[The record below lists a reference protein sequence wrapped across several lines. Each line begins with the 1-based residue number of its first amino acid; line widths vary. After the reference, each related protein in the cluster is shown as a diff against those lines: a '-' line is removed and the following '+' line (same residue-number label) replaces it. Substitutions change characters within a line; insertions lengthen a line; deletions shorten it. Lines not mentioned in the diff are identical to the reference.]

1 VRGECCEYGRRF
13 NTMMEKLTLF
23 RTTKRILFGLGA
35 VEKTGP
41 EAQLLKAKKVLI
53 ITDPGVI
60 QVGLLESVEKSLQY
74 VNLPFVIF
82 DGVEPDP
89 KIEVVEKSVEKAK
102 EEGID
107 LIIGFGGGSSLDI
120 AKVTSILITNPG
132 KIDSFFGIDLVPNPG
147 VPVILVPTTAG
158 TGSEVTPIA
167 ILSDTKEKLK
177 KGIVSPT
184 LFPEVA
190 IVDPKLT
197 IGLPPS
203 VTAFTGMD
211 ALTHAI
217 EAFYSINATDLSD
230 LLAFRAM
237 ELISKNLRMA
247 YAHGENLVARSNM
260 MEGSLL
266 AGIAFANAGVGAVH
280 AFAYPLGGEFHLAHG
295 LINTLMLPYVMR
307 YNILGCPYKFAQMAK
322 AFGEKVEGISE
333 LVGAEI
339 AVRFVERLSDDLRVP
354 RRLRDVGI
362 PEDSIP
368 RLAEAA
374 MKVTRLLAN
383 NPRKMTL
390 EDAAA
395 IYKSAY

>member
-1 VRGECCEYGRRF
+1 
-13 NTMMEKLTLF
+13 MKEKITLF
-23 RTTKRILFGLGA
+23 RTTRRILFGLGA
-35 VEKTGP
+35 VEKTGT
-41 EAQLLKAKKVLI
+41 EAQLLKGKKVLI
-53 ITDPGVI
+53 ITDPGVV
-60 QVGLLESVEKSLQY
+60 QAGLLEDLEKSLRS
-74 VNLPFVIF
+74 VGLPFAIF
-82 DGVEPDP
+82 DGVESDP
-89 KIEVVEKSVEKAK
+89 RIEVVEKSVEKAK
-102 EEGID
+102 KEGID

-120 AKVTSILITNPG
+120 AKVTSIMITNTG

-147 VPVILVPTTAG
+147 VPVILIPTTAG

-217 EAFYSINATDLSD
+217 ESYYSINATDLSD

-237 ELISKNLRMA
+237 ELLSKNLGMA
-247 YAHGENLVARSNM
+247 YASGENLAARSCV

-295 LINTLMLPYVMR
+295 LTNTLMLPYVMR
-307 YNILGCPYKFAQMAK
+307 YNILGCPHKFAQMAK

-354 RRLRDVGI
+354 RRLKDVGI
-362 PEDSIP
+362 PEDAIP

-383 NPRKMTL
+383 NPRKIAL
-390 EDAAA
+390 EDAVA

>member
-1 VRGECCEYGRRF
+1 
-13 NTMMEKLTLF
+13 MIEKLTLF
-23 RTTKRILFGLGA
+23 RTTRRILFGSGA
-35 VEKTGP
+35 AEKIGA

-60 QVGLLESVEKSLQY
+60 QAGLLQNIEKSLQS
-74 VNLPFVIF
+74 VGLPFVIF
-82 DGVEPDP
+82 DGVEADP
-89 KIEVVEKSVEKAK
+89 RIEVVEKSVEKATK
-102 EEGID
+102 EGID
-107 LIIGFGGGSSLDI
+107 LIVGFGGGSSLDI

-132 KIDSFFGIDLVPNPG
+132 KIDGFFGIDLVPNPG
-147 VPVILVPTTAG
+147 VPVVLVPTTAG

-167 ILSDTKEKLK
+167 ILSDTKAKLK

-190 IVDPKLT
+190 IVDPRLT
-197 IGLPPS
+197 VGLPPS

-217 EAFYSINATDLSD
+217 EAYYSINATDLSD

-237 ELISKNLRMA
+237 ELLSKNIRMA
-247 YAHGENLVARSNM
+247 FAHGENLTARSNM

-295 LINTLMLPYVMR
+295 LTNTLMLPYLMR
-307 YNILGCPYKFAQMAK
+307 YNILGCPDKFAQMAR
-322 AFGEKVEGISE
+322 AFGEKVKGLSE
-333 LVGAEI
+333 LDAAET
-339 AVRFVERLSDDLRVP
+339 AVKFVERLSDDIRVP

-362 PEDSIP
+362 PEEAIP
-368 RLAEAA
+368 GLAEAA

-383 NPRKMTL
+383 NPRKMTF
-390 EDAAA
+390 EDAIA

>member
-1 VRGECCEYGRRF
+1 M
-13 NTMMEKLTLF
+13 TEKITLF
-23 RTTKRILFGLGA
+23 RTTRRILFGLAA
-35 VEKTGP
+35 VEKTGM

-53 ITDPGVI
+53 ITDPGVV
-60 QVGLLESVEKSLQY
+60 QAGLLEGVEKSLRS
-74 VNLPFVIF
+74 VGLPFAIF
-82 DGVEPDP
+82 DGVESDP
-89 KIEVVEKSVEKAK
+89 RIEVVEKSIEKAK
-102 EEGID
+102 KEGID

-120 AKVTSILITNPG
+120 AKVTSIMITNTG

-147 VPVILVPTTAG
+147 VPVILIPTTAG

-190 IVDPKLT
+190 IVDPNLT

-217 EAFYSINATDLSD
+217 ESYYSINATDLSD

-237 ELISKNLRMA
+237 ELLSKNLRMA
-247 YAHGENLVARSNM
+247 YAYGENLAARSCV

-295 LINTLMLPYVMR
+295 LTNTLMLPYVMR
-307 YNILGCPYKFAQMAK
+307 YNILGCPHKFAQMAK

-362 PEDSIP
+362 PEDAIS

-383 NPRKMTL
+383 NPRKIAL
-390 EDAAA
+390 EDAIA

>member
-1 VRGECCEYGRRF
+1 M
-13 NTMMEKLTLF
+13 TEKLSLF
-23 RTTKRILFGLGA
+23 RTTRRILFGAGSA
-35 VEKTGP
+35 EKTGT
-41 EAQLLKAKKVLI
+41 EAQLLKAKKALI

-60 QVGLLESVEKSLQY
+60 QAGLLEGIEKSLQS
-74 VNLPFVIF
+74 VGIPFAIF

-89 KIEVVEKSVEKAK
+89 RIEVVEKSAEKAK
-102 EEGID
+102 KEGMD

-120 AKVTSILITNPG
+120 AKVTSVMVANPG

-147 VPVILVPTTAG
+147 VPVILIPTTAG

-190 IVDPKLT
+190 LVDPKLT
-197 IGLPPS
+197 VGLPPS

-217 EAFYSINATDLSD
+217 EACYSVNATGLSD
-230 LLAFRAM
+230 LLAIRAM

-247 YAHGENLVARSNM
+247 YAYGENLSARSNM

-295 LINTLMLPYVMR
+295 LTNTLMLPYVMR

-322 AFGEKVEGISE
+322 AFGEKVEGLSE
-333 LVGAEI
+333 LDAAET
-339 AVRFVERLSDDLRVP
+339 AVKFVERLSDDLRVP

-362 PEDSIP
+362 PEKAIP
-368 RLAEAA
+368 GLAEAA

-383 NPRKMTL
+383 NPRKISL
-390 EDAAA
+390 EDANA

>member
-1 VRGECCEYGRRF
+1 
-13 NTMMEKLTLF
+13 MIEKLTLF
-23 RTTKRILFGLGA
+23 RTTRRILFGPGA
-35 VEKTGP
+35 VEKIGT

-53 ITDPGVI
+53 ITDTGVI
-60 QVGLLESVEKSLQY
+60 KAGLLGNIEKSLQA
-74 VNLPFVIF
+74 VGLPFVIF

-89 KIEVVEKSVEKAK
+89 RIEVVEKSVEKAK
-102 EEGID
+102 KEGID

-120 AKVTSILITNPG
+120 AKVTSIMITNTG
-132 KIDSFFGIDLVPNPG
+132 KIDTFFGIDLVPNPG
-147 VPVILVPTTAG
+147 VPVILIPTTAG

-190 IVDPKLT
+190 ILDPKLT

-217 EAFYSINATDLSD
+217 ESYSSINATDLSD
-230 LLAFRAM
+230 LLAYKAM
-237 ELISKNLRMA
+237 ELLSKNLRMA
-247 YAHGENLVARSNM
+247 YAHGENLAARSCVL
-260 MEGSLL
+260 EGSLL

-295 LINTLMLPYVMR
+295 LTNTLMLPYVMR
-307 YNILGCPYKFAQMAK
+307 YNILGCPGKFAQMAK
-322 AFGEKVEGISE
+322 AFGERVEGISE

-339 AVRFVERLSDDLRVP
+339 AVRFIERLSDDIRVP

-362 PEDSIP
+362 PEDAIP

-383 NPRKMTL
+383 NPRKVTL
-390 EDAAA
+390 EDAVA

>member
-1 VRGECCEYGRRF
+1 
-13 NTMMEKLTLF
+13 MIEKITLF
-23 RTTKRILFGLGA
+23 RTTRRILFGPGA
-35 VEKTGP
+35 VEKIGS
-41 EAQLLKAKKVLI
+41 EVQLLRGKKVLI
-53 ITDPGVI
+53 VTDPGVI
-60 QVGLLESVEKSLQY
+60 QAGLLENVKASLQSIG
-74 VNLPFVIF
+74 LPFVIF

-89 KIEVVEKSVEKAK
+89 RIEVVEKSAQLAK
-102 EEGID
+102 KEGID

-120 AKVTSILITNPG
+120 AKVTSILLTNPG
-132 KIDSFFGIDLVPNPG
+132 KIDELFGIDLVPNPG
-147 VPVILVPTTAG
+147 IPVILVPTTAG

-190 IVDPKLT
+190 IVDPQLT

-203 VTAFTGMD
+203 ITALTGMD

-217 EAFYSINATDLSD
+217 EAYYSVNATGWTD
-230 LLAFRAM
+230 LLALRAM
-237 ELISKNLRMA
+237 ELISKNIRVA
-247 YAHGENLVARSNM
+247 FAHGENLIARSNM

-295 LINTLMLPYVMR
+295 LTNTLMLPYVMR
-307 YNILGCPYKFAQMAK
+307 YNIIGCPSKFAQMAK
-322 AFGEKVEGISE
+322 AFGEKVEGLSE
-333 LVGAEI
+333 LDGAEA

-362 PEDSIP
+362 PEDAIP
-368 RLAEAA
+368 RLAEGA

-383 NPRKMTL
+383 NPRKVTL
-390 EDAAA
+390 EDAIA

>member
-1 VRGECCEYGRRF
+1 
-13 NTMMEKLTLF
+13 MIEKLTLF
-23 RTTKRILFGLGA
+23 RTTKRILFGPGG
-35 VEKTGP
+35 VEKVGT

-53 ITDPGVI
+53 ITDTGVI
-60 QVGLLESVEKSLQY
+60 QAGLLEGIEKSLRSAG
-74 VNLPFVIF
+74 LPFMIF

-89 KIEVVEKSVEKAK
+89 RIEVVEKSVEKARK
-102 EEGID
+102 EGID
-107 LIIGFGGGSSLDI
+107 LIIGLGGGSSLDI
-120 AKVTSILITNPG
+120 AKVTSIMITNPG

-147 VPVILVPTTAG
+147 VPVILIPTTAG

-177 KGIVSPT
+177 KGIVSSY

-237 ELISKNLRMA
+237 ELLSKNIRMA
-247 YAHGENLVARSNM
+247 FAHGENLIARSNV

-295 LINTLMLPYVMR
+295 LTNTLMLPYIMR
-307 YNILGCPYKFAQMAK
+307 YNIMGCPSKFAQMAK

-362 PEDSIP
+362 PEGAIP

-390 EDAAA
+390 EDAIT
-395 IYKSAY
+395 IYKFAY

>member
-1 VRGECCEYGRRF
+1 
-13 NTMMEKLTLF
+13 MIEKLSLF

-35 VEKTGP
+35 VEKTGA
-41 EAQLLKAKKVLI
+41 EAQLLKVKKVLI
-53 ITDPGVI
+53 ITDTGVI
-60 QVGLLESVEKSLQY
+60 QAGLLGSVEKSLQSIG
-74 VNLPFVIF
+74 LPFVIF

-89 KIEVVEKSVEKAK
+89 RIEVVDKSVQFAK
-102 EEGID
+102 KEGID

-120 AKVTSILITNPG
+120 AKVTAIMITNPS
-132 KIDSFFGIDLVPNPG
+132 KIDGLFGVDLVPNPG
-147 VPVILVPTTAG
+147 VPVILIPTTAG

-177 KGIVSPT
+177 KGIVSAY

-197 IGLPPS
+197 VGLPPS

-217 EAFYSINATDLSD
+217 ESFYSINATDLSD

-237 ELISKNLRMA
+237 EILSKNIRMA
-247 YAHGENLVARSNM
+247 FAHGENLVARSNM

-295 LINTLMLPYVMR
+295 LTNTLMLPYLMR
-307 YNILGCPYKFAQMAK
+307 YNILGCPHKFAQMAK
-322 AFGEKVEGISE
+322 AFGERVEGISE

-362 PEDSIP
+362 QEDAIP

-383 NPRKMTL
+383 NPRKVTL
-390 EDAAA
+390 EDAVA

>member
-1 VRGECCEYGRRF
+1 
-13 NTMMEKLTLF
+13 MIEKLTLF
-23 RTTKRILFGLGA
+23 RTTRRILFGLGA
-35 VEKTGP
+35 VEKIGT

-60 QVGLLESVEKSLQY
+60 QAGLLEGVEKSLQSAGI
-74 VNLPFVIF
+74 PFALF

-89 KIEVVEKSVEKAK
+89 RIEVVEKSVEKAK
-102 EEGID
+102 KEGIN

-132 KIDSFFGIDLVPNPG
+132 KIDSFFGVDLVPNSG
-147 VPVILVPTTAG
+147 IPVILVPTTAG

-217 EAFYSINATDLSD
+217 EAYYSINATDITD
-230 LLAFRAM
+230 LFAYRAM
-237 ELISKNLRMA
+237 ELLSKYLRMA
-247 YAHGENLVARSNM
+247 YAHGENLAARSNM

-295 LINTLMLPYVMR
+295 LTNTLMLPYIMR
-307 YNILGCPYKFAQMAK
+307 YNILGCPSKFAQMAK

-339 AVRFVERLSDDLRVP
+339 AVRFIERLSDDIRVP

-362 PEDSIP
+362 PADAIP
-368 RLAEAA
+368 RLGEAA

-383 NPRKMTL
+383 NPRKVTL
-390 EDAAA
+390 EDAVT

>member
-1 VRGECCEYGRRF
+1 M
-13 NTMMEKLTLF
+13 TEKLTLF

-35 VEKTGP
+35 VEKIGT

-60 QVGLLESVEKSLQY
+60 QAGLLEGVEKSLQSAGI
-74 VNLPFVIF
+74 PFALF

-89 KIEVVEKSVEKAK
+89 RIEVVEKSVEKAK
-102 EEGID
+102 KEGIN

-132 KIDSFFGIDLVPNPG
+132 KIDCFFGIDLVPNSG

-217 EAFYSINATDLSD
+217 EAYYSVNATDITD
-230 LLAFRAM
+230 LLAYRAM
-237 ELISKNLRMA
+237 ELLSKNLRMA
-247 YAHGENLVARSNM
+247 YAHGENLAARSSM

-295 LINTLMLPYVMR
+295 LTNTLMLPYLMR

-322 AFGEKVEGISE
+322 AFGEKVEGLSE
-333 LVGAEI
+333 LDGAET
-339 AVRFVERLSDDLRVP
+339 AVKFVERLSDDIRVP
-354 RRLRDVGI
+354 RRLRDVRI
-362 PEDSIP
+362 PEDAIP

-383 NPRKMTL
+383 NPRKITL
-390 EDAAA
+390 EDAVA

>member
-1 VRGECCEYGRRF
+1 M
-13 NTMMEKLTLF
+13 TEKLTLF

-35 VEKTGP
+35 VEKIGT

-60 QVGLLESVEKSLQY
+60 QAGLLEGVEKSLQSAGI
-74 VNLPFVIF
+74 PFALF

-89 KIEVVEKSVEKAK
+89 RIEVVKKSVEKAK
-102 EEGID
+102 KEGIN

-217 EAFYSINATDLSD
+217 EAYYSVNATDITD
-230 LLAFRAM
+230 LLAYRAM
-237 ELISKNLRMA
+237 ELLSKNLRMA
-247 YAHGENLVARSNM
+247 YAHGENLAARSSM

-295 LINTLMLPYVMR
+295 LTNTLMLPYLMR

-322 AFGEKVEGISE
+322 AFGEKVEGLSE
-333 LVGAEI
+333 LDGAET
-339 AVRFVERLSDDLRVP
+339 AVKFVERLSDDIRVP
-354 RRLRDVGI
+354 RRLRDVRI
-362 PEDSIP
+362 PEDAIP

-383 NPRKMTL
+383 NPRKITL
-390 EDAAA
+390 EDAVA

>member
-1 VRGECCEYGRRF
+1 MF
-13 NTMMEKLTLF
+13 EKTTLF
-23 RTTKRILFGLGA
+23 RTTKRILFGPGA
-35 VEKTGP
+35 VEKIGA
-41 EAQLLKAKKVLI
+41 EAQLLKSKKVLI

-60 QVGLLESVEKSLQY
+60 QAGLLESVEKSLQSAG
-74 VNLPFVIF
+74 LTFAIF

-89 KIEVVEKSVEKAK
+89 RMEVVEKSVEKAK
-102 EEGID
+102 QEGTD

-120 AKVTSILITNPG
+120 AKVTSILLTNPG
-132 KIDSFFGIDLVPNPG
+132 KVDLFFGIDLVPNPG
-147 VPVILVPTTAG
+147 IPMILVPTTAG

-177 KGIVSPT
+177 KGIVT
-184 LFPEVA
+184 AHLFPEVA

-197 IGLPPS
+197 TGLPPS

-217 EAFYSINATDLSD
+217 ESYTSVNATDLTD
-230 LLAFRAM
+230 LLAYRAM
-237 ELISKNLRMA
+237 ELCSKNLRVA
-247 YAHGENLVARSNM
+247 YAHGENLIARSNM

-280 AFAYPLGGEFHLAHG
+280 AFAYPLGGEFHLPHG
-295 LINTLMLPYVMR
+295 LTNTLMLPYIMR
-307 YNILGCPYKFAQMAK
+307 FNILGCPQKFAQMAK
-322 AFGEKVEGISE
+322 AFGERVDALSDLEA
-333 LVGAEI
+333 AEA

-354 RRLRDVGI
+354 RRLRDVKI
-362 PEDSIP
+362 PEGAVP
-368 RLAEAA
+368 GLAEAA

-383 NPRKMTL
+383 NPRKIAL
-390 EDAAA
+390 EDAIA

>member
-1 VRGECCEYGRRF
+1 
-13 NTMMEKLTLF
+13 MIEKLTLF
-23 RTTKRILFGLGA
+23 RTTRRILFGPGA
-35 VEKTGP
+35 VEKIGT

-53 ITDPGVI
+53 ITDTGVI
-60 QVGLLESVEKSLQY
+60 QAGLLEAVEKSLQA
-74 VNLPFVIF
+74 VGLPFVIF

-89 KIEVVEKSVEKAK
+89 RIEVVEKSVEKAK
-102 EEGID
+102 KEGID

-120 AKVTSILITNPG
+120 AKVTSIMITNTG
-132 KIDSFFGIDLVPNPG
+132 KIDSLFGIDLVPNPG
-147 VPVILVPTTAG
+147 VPVILIPTTAG

-190 IVDPKLT
+190 LLDPKLT

-217 EAFYSINATDLSD
+217 ESYYSINATDLSD
-230 LLAFRAM
+230 LLAYRAM
-237 ELISKNLRMA
+237 ELLSKNLRMA
-247 YAHGENLVARSNM
+247 YAHGENLAARSCVL
-260 MEGSLL
+260 EGSLL

-295 LINTLMLPYVMR
+295 LTNTLMLPYIMR
-307 YNILGCPYKFAQMAK
+307 YNILGCPGKFAQMAK
-322 AFGEKVEGISE
+322 AFGERVEGISE

-362 PEDSIP
+362 PEDAIP

-383 NPRKMTL
+383 NPRKVTL
-390 EDAAA
+390 EDAVA

>member
-1 VRGECCEYGRRF
+1 
-13 NTMMEKLTLF
+13 MMEKLSLF
-23 RTTKRILFGLGA
+23 RTTKKILFGPGA
-35 VEKTGP
+35 IEKIGS
-41 EAQLLKAKKVLI
+41 EAQLLKTKKVLI

-60 QVGLLESVEKSLQY
+60 QAGLLGSVEKSLQSAGI
-74 VNLPFVIF
+74 PFALF

-89 KIEVVEKSVEKAK
+89 RIEVVEKSVEKAK
-102 EEGID
+102 KEGIN

-132 KIDSFFGIDLVPNPG
+132 KIDSFFGIDLVPNSG
-147 VPVILVPTTAG
+147 IPVILIPTTAG

-177 KGIVSPT
+177 KGIVSPF
-184 LFPEVA
+184 LLPEVA
-190 IVDPKLT
+190 IVDPKIT

-217 EAFYSINATDLSD
+217 EAYYSVNATDITD

-247 YAHGENLVARSNM
+247 YAHGENLAARSNT

-295 LINTLMLPYVMR
+295 LTNTLMLPYLMR

-322 AFGEKVEGISE
+322 AFGEKVEGLSE
-333 LVGAEI
+333 LDGAEM
-339 AVRFVERLSDDLRVP
+339 AVKFVERLSDDIRVP

-362 PEDSIP
+362 PEDAIP

-383 NPRKMTL
+383 NPRKITL
-390 EDAAA
+390 EDAVA

>member
-1 VRGECCEYGRRF
+1 
-13 NTMMEKLTLF
+13 MIEKVTLF
-23 RTTKRILFGLGA
+23 RTTKRILIGPGSIEKLG
-35 VEKTGP
+35 V

-60 QVGLLESVEKSLQY
+60 QAGLLEGVKTSLQA
-74 VNLPFVIF
+74 VGISFLIF

-89 KIEVVEKSVEKAK
+89 RIEVVEKSVQSARK
-102 EEGID
+102 EGID
-107 LIIGFGGGSSLDI
+107 LIVGFGGGSSLDI
-120 AKVTSILITNPG
+120 AKVTSIMITNSE
-132 KIDSFFGIDLVPNPG
+132 KIDSLFGIDLVPNPG

-177 KGIVSPT
+177 KGIVSAY

-217 EAFYSINATDLSD
+217 ESYYSINATDLSD

-237 ELISKNLRMA
+237 ELLSKNIRMA
-247 YAHGENLVARSNM
+247 FAHGENLVTRSNM

-280 AFAYPLGGEFHLAHG
+280 AFAYPLGGEIHLAHG
-295 LINTLMLPYVMR
+295 LTNTLMLPYVMR
-307 YNILGCPYKFAQMAK
+307 YNILGCPHKFAQMAK

-362 PEDSIP
+362 PEDAIP

-383 NPRKMTL
+383 NPRKLTL
-390 EDAAA
+390 DDAIA
-395 IYKSAY
+395 IYRAAY

>member
-1 VRGECCEYGRRF
+1 
-13 NTMMEKLTLF
+13 MIEKITLF
-23 RTTKRILFGLGA
+23 RTTRRILFGPGA
-35 VEKTGP
+35 VEKIGT
-41 EAQLLKAKKVLI
+41 ETQLLKAKKVLI
-53 ITDPGVI
+53 ITDTGVI
-60 QVGLLESVEKSLQY
+60 QAGLLEGVEKSLQSAG
-74 VNLPFVIF
+74 VLFALF

-89 KIEVVEKSVEKAK
+89 RIEVVEKSVEKAK
-102 EEGID
+102 KESID

-120 AKVTSILITNPG
+120 AKVTSIMITNTG
-132 KIDSFFGIDLVPNPG
+132 KIDNFFGIDLVPNPG
-147 VPVILVPTTAG
+147 IPVILIPTTAG

-217 EAFYSINATDLSD
+217 ESYYSINATDLTD
-230 LLAFRAM
+230 LLAYRAM
-237 ELISKNLRMA
+237 ELVSKNLRMA
-247 YAHGENLVARSNM
+247 YAHGENLAARSCVL
-260 MEGSLL
+260 EGSLL

-295 LINTLMLPYVMR
+295 LTNTLMLPYVMR
-307 YNILGCPYKFAQMAK
+307 YNVLGCPHKLAQMAK

-339 AVRFVERLSDDLRVP
+339 AVRYVERLSDDMRVP

-362 PEDSIP
+362 QEDAIP

-383 NPRKMTL
+383 NPRKVTL
-390 EDAAA
+390 EDAVA

>member
-1 VRGECCEYGRRF
+1 
-13 NTMMEKLTLF
+13 MDKLTLF
-23 RTTKRILFGLGA
+23 RTTKRILFGVGA
-35 VEKTGP
+35 VEKIGA
-41 EAQLLKAKKVLI
+41 EAQLLKGKKVLV
-53 ITDPGVI
+53 ITDSGVI
-60 QVGLLESVEKSLQY
+60 QAGLLEGVKKSLQAA
-74 VNLPFVIF
+74 NIPFALF

-89 KIEVVEKSVEKAK
+89 RIEVVEKSVEKAK
-102 EEGID
+102 KEGID
-107 LIIGFGGGSSLDI
+107 LIIGLGGGSSLDI
-120 AKVTSILITNPG
+120 AKVTSIMITNTG
-132 KIDSFFGIDLVPNPG
+132 KIDGFFGIDLVPNPG
-147 VPVILVPTTAG
+147 IPVILVPTTAG

-217 EAFYSINATDLSD
+217 EAYASINATDLTD
-230 LLAFRAM
+230 LFALRAM
-237 ELISKNLRMA
+237 DLCSKNLRMA
-247 YAHGENLVARSNM
+247 YAHGENLAARSNM

-295 LINTLMLPYVMR
+295 LTNTLMLPYIMR
-307 YNILGCPYKFAQMAK
+307 YNILGCPHKFAQMAK
-322 AFGEKVEGISE
+322 AFGEKVEGLSE
-333 LVGAEI
+333 LDGAET
-339 AVRFVERLSDDLRVP
+339 AVKFVERLSDDIRVP
-354 RRLRDVGI
+354 RRLRDVGV
-362 PEDSIP
+362 PENAIP

-383 NPRKMTL
+383 NPRKIAL
-390 EDAAA
+390 EDAVA
-395 IYKSAY
+395 IYNSAY

>member
-1 VRGECCEYGRRF
+1 
-13 NTMMEKLTLF
+13 MIEKLTLF

-35 VEKTGP
+35 VEKIGA

-60 QVGLLESVEKSLQY
+60 QAGLLESVEKSLQS
-74 VNLPFVIF
+74 VGLPFVIF

-89 KIEVVEKSVEKAK
+89 RIEVVEKSVEKAK
-102 EEGID
+102 KEGID
-107 LIIGFGGGSSLDI
+107 FIIGFGGGSSLDI
-120 AKVTSILITNPG
+120 AKVTSIMITNSG

-147 VPVILVPTTAG
+147 VPTILIPTTAG

-177 KGIVSPT
+177 KGIVSAY

-217 EAFYSINATDLSD
+217 ESYYSINATDLSD
-230 LLAFRAM
+230 LLASRAM
-237 ELISKNLRMA
+237 ELISKNIRMA
-247 YAHGENLVARSNM
+247 YAHGENLAARSNV

-295 LINTLMLPYVMR
+295 LTNTLMLPYVMR
-307 YNILGCPYKFAQMAK
+307 YNILGCPDKFAQMAK
-322 AFGEKVEGISE
+322 AFGEKVEGLSE
-333 LVGAEI
+333 LDAAER
-339 AVRFVERLSDDLRVP
+339 AVKFVERLSDDIRVP

-362 PEDSIP
+362 PEDAVP

-383 NPRKMTL
+383 NPRKITL
-390 EDAAA
+390 EDAIA

>member
-1 VRGECCEYGRRF
+1 M
-13 NTMMEKLTLF
+13 TEKFTLF
-23 RTTKRILFGLGA
+23 RTTRRILFGLGA
-35 VEKTGP
+35 VEKTGA

-60 QVGLLESVEKSLQY
+60 QAGLLQNIEKSLQS
-74 VNLPFVIF
+74 VDLPFVTF
-82 DGVEPDP
+82 DGVEADP
-89 KIEVVEKSVEKAK
+89 RIEVVEKSVEKAK
-102 EEGID
+102 KEGID
-107 LIIGFGGGSSLDI
+107 LIVGFGGGSSLDI

-132 KIDSFFGIDLVPNPG
+132 KIDGFFGIDLVPNPG

-177 KGIVSPT
+177 KGIVSAT

-197 IGLPPS
+197 VGLPPS

-217 EAFYSINATDLSD
+217 EAYYSINATDLSD

-237 ELISKNLRMA
+237 ELLSKNIRMA
-247 YAHGENLVARSNM
+247 FAHGENLAARSNM

-295 LINTLMLPYVMR
+295 LTNTLMLPYLMR
-307 YNILGCPYKFAQMAK
+307 YNILGCPNKFAQMAT
-322 AFGEKVEGISE
+322 AFGEKVEGLSE
-333 LVGAEI
+333 LDAAEM
-339 AVRFVERLSDDLRVP
+339 AVKFVERLSNDIRVP

-362 PEDSIP
+362 PEKSIP
-368 RLAEAA
+368 GLAEAA

-390 EDAAA
+390 EDAIA

>member
-1 VRGECCEYGRRF
+1 
-13 NTMMEKLTLF
+13 MIEKVTLF
-23 RTTKRILFGLGA
+23 RTTKRILFGSGSTEKLGA
-35 VEKTGP
+35 
-41 EAQLLKAKKVLI
+41 EAQLLNAKKALI
-53 ITDPGVI
+53 ITDQGVI
-60 QVGLLESVEKSLQY
+60 QAGLIENIEKSLQS
-74 VNLPFVIF
+74 VGLPFVIF

-89 KIEVVEKSVEKAK
+89 RIEVVEKSVQKAK
-102 EEGID
+102 KEGTD

-120 AKVTSILITNPG
+120 AKVTSIMITNPG
-132 KIDSFFGIDLVPNPG
+132 KIDSFFGIDLVLNPG
-147 VPVILVPTTAG
+147 VPLILIPTTAG

-177 KGIVSPT
+177 KGIVSAY

-217 EAFYSINATDLSD
+217 ESYYSINATNLSD
-230 LLAFRAM
+230 LLALRAM
-237 ELISKNLRMA
+237 ELLSKNVRMA
-247 YAHGENLVARSNM
+247 FAHGENLVARSNM

-295 LINTLMLPYVMR
+295 LTNTLMLPYVMR
-307 YNILGCPYKFAQMAK
+307 YNILGCPHKFAQMAK

-333 LVGAEI
+333 MVGAEI

-362 PEDSIP
+362 PEDAIP

-383 NPRKMTL
+383 NPRKLTL
-390 EDAAA
+390 DDAVA
-395 IYKSAY
+395 IYKAAY

>member
-1 VRGECCEYGRRF
+1 M
-13 NTMMEKLTLF
+13 TEKLTLF
-23 RTTKRILFGLGA
+23 RTTKRILFGPGSIERLGS
-35 VEKTGP
+35 

-53 ITDPGVI
+53 ITDTGVI
-60 QVGLLESVEKSLQY
+60 QAGLLESVKKSLQSAGI
-74 VNLPFVIF
+74 PFALF

-89 KIEVVEKSVEKAK
+89 RIEVVEKSVEKAK
-102 EEGID
+102 KEGID

-120 AKVTSILITNPG
+120 AKVTSIMITNTG
-132 KIDSFFGIDLVPNPG
+132 KIDSFFGIDLVSNPG
-147 VPVILVPTTAG
+147 LPVILIPTTAG

-177 KGIVSPT
+177 KGIVSAY
-184 LFPEVA
+184 LFPAVA

-197 IGLPPS
+197 IGLPSS

-217 EAFYSINATDLSD
+217 EACYSVNATDITD

-247 YAHGENLVARSNM
+247 YAYGENLTARSNT

-295 LINTLMLPYVMR
+295 LTNTLMLPYVMR

-322 AFGEKVEGISE
+322 AFGEKVEGLSE
-333 LVGAEI
+333 LDGAEL
-339 AVRFVERLSDDLRVP
+339 AVKFVERLSDDLRVP

-362 PEDSIP
+362 PEDAIP

-383 NPRKMTL
+383 NPRKVTL
-390 EDAAA
+390 EDAVA
-395 IYKSAY
+395 IYKSAF

>member
-1 VRGECCEYGRRF
+1 M
-13 NTMMEKLTLF
+13 TEKITLF
-23 RTTKRILFGLGA
+23 RTTRRILFGLGA
-35 VEKTGP
+35 VEKTGT

-53 ITDPGVI
+53 ITDPGVV
-60 QVGLLESVEKSLQY
+60 QAGLLEGVEKSLRS
-74 VNLPFVIF
+74 VGLPFAIF
-82 DGVEPDP
+82 DGVESDP
-89 KIEVVEKSVEKAK
+89 RIEVVEKSVEKAK
-102 EEGID
+102 KEGID

-120 AKVTSILITNPG
+120 AKVTSIMITNTG

-147 VPVILVPTTAG
+147 VPVILIPTTAG

-217 EAFYSINATDLSD
+217 ESYYSINATDLSD

-237 ELISKNLRMA
+237 ELLSKNLRMA
-247 YAHGENLVARSNM
+247 YAYGENLAARSCVF
-260 MEGSLL
+260 EGSLL

-295 LINTLMLPYVMR
+295 LTNTLMLPYVMR
-307 YNILGCPYKFAQMAK
+307 YNILGCPHKFAQMAK

-362 PEDSIP
+362 PEDAIP

-383 NPRKMTL
+383 NPRKIAL
-390 EDAAA
+390 EDAVA
-395 IYKSAY
+395 IYQSAY

>member
-1 VRGECCEYGRRF
+1 M
-13 NTMMEKLTLF
+13 TEKLSLF
-23 RTTKRILFGLGA
+23 RTTRRILFGAGSA
-35 VEKTGP
+35 EKTGT
-41 EAQLLKAKKVLI
+41 EAQLLKAKKALI

-60 QVGLLESVEKSLQY
+60 QAGLLEGIEKSLQS
-74 VNLPFVIF
+74 VGIPFAIF

-89 KIEVVEKSVEKAK
+89 RIEVVEKSAEKAK
-102 EEGID
+102 KEGMD

-120 AKVTSILITNPG
+120 AKVTSVMVANPG

-147 VPVILVPTTAG
+147 VPVILIPTTAG

-190 IVDPKLT
+190 LVDPKLT
-197 IGLPPS
+197 VGLPPS

-217 EAFYSINATDLSD
+217 EACYSVNATGLSD
-230 LLAFRAM
+230 LLAIRAM

-247 YAHGENLVARSNM
+247 YAYGENLSARSNM

-295 LINTLMLPYVMR
+295 LTNTLMLPYVMR

-322 AFGEKVEGISE
+322 AFGEKVEGLSE
-333 LVGAEI
+333 LDAAET
-339 AVRFVERLSDDLRVP
+339 AVKFVERLSDDLRVP
-354 RRLRDVGI
+354 RRLNDVGI
-362 PEDSIP
+362 PEKAIP
-368 RLAEAA
+368 GLAEAA

-383 NPRKMTL
+383 NPRKISL
-390 EDAAA
+390 EDANA

>member
-1 VRGECCEYGRRF
+1 MDKV
-13 NTMMEKLTLF
+13 TLF
-23 RTTKRILFGLGA
+23 RTTKRILFGVGS
-35 VEKTGP
+35 VEKIGT

-60 QVGLLESVEKSLQY
+60 QAGLLEGVEKSLQS

-89 KIEVVEKSVEKAK
+89 RIEVVEKSVKKAK
-102 EEGID
+102 KEGID

-120 AKVTSILITNPG
+120 AKVTSIMITNTG
-132 KIDSFFGIDLVPNPG
+132 KIDSFFGVDLVPNPG
-147 VPVILVPTTAG
+147 VPVILIPTTAG

-190 IVDPKLT
+190 ILDPKLT

-217 EAFYSINATDLSD
+217 ELSD

-237 ELISKNLRMA
+237 ELLSKNLRMA
-247 YAHGENLVARSNM
+247 YANGENLAARSCVL
-260 MEGSLL
+260 EGSLL

-295 LINTLMLPYVMR
+295 LTNTLMLPYVMR
-307 YNILGCPYKFAQMAK
+307 YNILGCPSKFAQMAK
-322 AFGEKVEGISE
+322 AFGERVEGISE

-339 AVRFVERLSDDLRVP
+339 AVRFIERLSDDIRVP

-362 PEDSIP
+362 PEDAIP

-383 NPRKMTL
+383 NPRKVTL
-390 EDAAA
+390 EDAVA

>member
-1 VRGECCEYGRRF
+1 M
-13 NTMMEKLTLF
+13 TEKLSLF
-23 RTTKRILFGLGA
+23 RTTRRILFGAGSA
-35 VEKTGP
+35 EKTGT
-41 EAQLLKAKKVLI
+41 EAQLLKAKKALI

-60 QVGLLESVEKSLQY
+60 QAGLLEGIEKSLQS
-74 VNLPFVIF
+74 VGIPFAIF

-89 KIEVVEKSVEKAK
+89 RIEVVEKSAEKAK
-102 EEGID
+102 KEGMD

-120 AKVTSILITNPG
+120 AKVTSVMVANPG

-147 VPVILVPTTAG
+147 VPVILIPTTAG

-190 IVDPKLT
+190 LVDPKLT
-197 IGLPPS
+197 VGLPPS

-217 EAFYSINATDLSD
+217 EAYYSVNATGLSD
-230 LLAFRAM
+230 LLAIRAM

-247 YAHGENLVARSNM
+247 YAYGENLSARSNM

-295 LINTLMLPYVMR
+295 LTNTLMLPYVMR

-322 AFGEKVEGISE
+322 AFGEKVEGLSE
-333 LVGAEI
+333 LDAAET
-339 AVRFVERLSDDLRVP
+339 AVKFVERLSDDLRVP

-362 PEDSIP
+362 PEKAIP
-368 RLAEAA
+368 GLAEAA

-383 NPRKMTL
+383 NPRKISL
-390 EDAAA
+390 EDANA